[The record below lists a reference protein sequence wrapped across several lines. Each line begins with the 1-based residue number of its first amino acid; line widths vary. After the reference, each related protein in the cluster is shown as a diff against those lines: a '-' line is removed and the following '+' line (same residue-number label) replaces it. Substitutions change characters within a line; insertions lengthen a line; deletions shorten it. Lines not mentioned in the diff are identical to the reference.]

1 MKQAILDKL
10 AEVEAMLQK
19 TSCDGENFADDLQA
33 FEEVGTPTWAGE
45 IDFAMRTL
53 AEKIDYYVD

>member
-10 AEVEAMLQK
+10 AEIETMLQS
-19 TSCDGENFADDLQA
+19 TSCEGENFEDNLVKFDD
-33 FEEVGTPTWAGE
+33 WAGE
-45 IDFAMRTL
+45 LDLALRTL

>member
-19 TSCDGENFADDLQA
+19 TSCDGQNFADDLQ
-33 FEEVGTPTWAGE
+33 ESDSWASE
-45 IDFAMRTL
+45 IDFAVRTL
-53 AEKIDYYVD
+53 AEQIDYYLD

>member
-33 FEEVGTPTWAGE
+33 FDSWAGE
-45 IDFAMRTL
+45 IDLALRTL

>member
-19 TSCDGENFADDLQA
+19 TSCDGQNFADDLQA
-33 FEEVGTPTWAGE
+33 FDSWASE
-45 IDFAMRTL
+45 IDLAVRTL
-53 AEKIDYYVD
+53 AEHIDYYLD

>member
-33 FEEVGTPTWAGE
+33 FDSWACE